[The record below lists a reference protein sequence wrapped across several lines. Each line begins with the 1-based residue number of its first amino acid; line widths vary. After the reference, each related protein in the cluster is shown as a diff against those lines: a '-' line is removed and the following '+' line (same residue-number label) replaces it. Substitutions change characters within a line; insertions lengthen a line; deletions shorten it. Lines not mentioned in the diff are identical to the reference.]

1 MSRCVKYLK
10 QFCTFCTIKYINN
23 PQFESF
29 IQTISFN
36 GILYAFG
43 GKVGT
48 DVNENVF
55 KLTSVEANWEQIE
68 GVSVITDEG
77 GFSSGFRVFF
87 PAIKIEQDKLYC
99 Q

>member
-1 MSRCVKYLK
+1 MKNFTDFLSFFEGFL
-10 QFCTFCTIKYINN
+10 N
-23 PQFESF
+23 PQIESL

-43 GKVGT
+43 GKVGS

-55 KLTSVEANWEQIE
+55 KLSSVEANWEQIE
-68 GVSVITDEG
+68 DVSVITDEG